1 MANFFK
7 SLLLLTYA
15 RHLLGIFILL
25 ALTGCASN
33 GFIKQMDELPA
44 DSFYQVE
51 LEQVPFFPQ
60 TEYHCGPAALA
71 TVLSYW
77 QVPVVP
83 DDLVDEVYTPAKQ
96 GSFQVELVAAT
107 RQRGLLAY
115 EMKGSL
121 QQLLAEITAGH
132 PVLVMLN
139 LGYSWYPQW
148 HYAVVVGFEWS
159 EKQVVLRSEQHK
171 RYKMPLA
178 LFGKTWSRA
187 KYWGLVA
194 LPPDRLP
201 ASANPL
207 AYLKAAQSLEQVNQR
222 EAAIMA
228 YQTALKTWDHQ
239 PIALLGLGNA
249 HYANQQWQQ
258 SVDALM
264 ALVKE
269 HPHHTVGWNN
279 LSYVLA
285 TSGCQSAA
293 QQALACGLAVQP
305 ESSQLLATQ
314 QEIQAL
320 TVKKRL
326 KQCPKV
332 ECDRGRKLNQQ

>member
-1 MANFFK
+1 MTNFLQ
-7 SLLLLTYA
+7 LLLPFQNA
-15 RHLLGIFILL
+15 RHVLGIFILL
-25 ALTGCASN
+25 GITGCTSN
-33 GFIKQMDELPA
+33 AFIKQMDALPA

-77 QVPVVP
+77 QVPIEP

-121 QQLLAEITAGH
+121 QQLMAEITAGH

-159 EKQVVLRSEQHK
+159 TKQVVLRSEQHK

-178 LFGKTWSRA
+178 LFGKTWERA
-187 KYWGLVA
+187 QYWGLVP

-201 ASANPL
+201 ATANPL
-207 AYLKAAQSLEQVNQR
+207 SYLKAAQALEQVNQR
-222 EAAIMA
+222 QVAIMA
-228 YQTALKTWDHQ
+228 YQTALKTWQHH

-249 HYANQQWQQ
+249 YYAKQQWQQ

-264 ALVKE
+264 ELVAN
-269 HPHHTVGWNN
+269 HPHHIVGWNN
-279 LSYVLA
+279 LGYALA
-285 TSGCQSAA
+285 TGGCVQAA

-305 ESSQLLATQ
+305 DNQQLLATQ

-320 TVKKRL
+320 TVKDQFN
-326 KQCPKV
+326 QCPEVVCNNTK
-332 ECDRGRKLNQQ
+332 RQ

>member
-1 MANFFK
+1 
-7 SLLLLTYA
+7 
-15 RHLLGIFILL
+15 
-25 ALTGCASN
+25 
-33 GFIKQMDELPA
+33 MDELSADRFDA

-71 TVLSYW
+71 TVLNYW
-77 QVPVVP
+77 DVPVVP

-96 GSFQVELVAAT
+96 GSFQIELVAAT

-187 KYWGLVA
+187 SYWGLVA

-201 ASANPL
+201 ATANPL
-207 AYLKAAQSLEQVNQR
+207 TYLKAAQSLEQVSQR
-222 EAAIMA
+222 KAAIMA
-228 YQTALKTWDHQ
+228 YQAALKTWPHQ
-239 PIALLGLGNA
+239 PIALLGLGNIY
-249 HYANQQWQQ
+249 YANQQRQQ
-258 SVDALM
+258 SIDTLM
-264 ALVKE
+264 TLVKE
-269 HPHHTVGWNN
+269 HPLHTVGWNN
-279 LSYVLA
+279 LGYALA
-285 TSGCQSAA
+285 TSGCQKAA
-293 QQALACGLAVQP
+293 QQALTCGLTVQP
-305 ESSQLLATQ
+305 KNSQLLATQ

-320 TVKKRL
+320 TVKRLL

-332 ECDRGRKLNQQ
+332 ECDRSRKPNQQ